1 MTEKHD
7 QHYRNLETRGIEPI
21 KAMESVI
28 CNGIPESMHPVARRN
43 LNIAQAIRYLLRA
56 GEKEGQSAS
65 KDLDKAANYVHRAR
79 TGAWMPDAEKPGNKE
94 AGTA

>member
-21 KAMESVI
+21 KVMESAA
-28 CNGIPESMHPVARRN
+28 CNGIPESLHPVARRN

-79 TGAWMPDAEKPGNKE
+79 TGDWLPDVGKPENKE
-94 AGTA
+94 AGAA